1 LSDEHATEPDEQGA
15 EHQGEEPQG
24 AQPDDAQAAE
34 ALASE
39 GQAEG
44 GEYVADDATF
54 SDLYEENP
62 PGSAA
67 EERYQPRYGVDLS
80 VTVNSEHNFFA
91 GAATNLSAGGIF
103 IATPIVH
110 PIGTQFHLTLHLP
123 DKPRPVSGV
132 GEVRWLRAASEEQNL
147 PPGIGIMF
155 MELEDDGFERIAEFI
170 EQREPL
176 PYDER

>member
-1 LSDEHATEPDEQGA
+1 LSDENATEPDEQEA
-15 EHQGEEPQG
+15 AAQGEE
-24 AQPDDAQAAE
+24 E
-34 ALASE
+34 
-39 GQAEG
+39 
-44 GEYVADDATF
+44 VADDATF

-62 PGSAA
+62 PESEG
-67 EERYQPRYGVDLS
+67 EGRYQPRYGVDLS

-123 DKPRPVSGV
+123 DKPRPVSGL
-132 GEVRWLRAASEEQNL
+132 GEVRWLRAASEEQSL

-155 MELEDDGFERIAEFI
+155 MELEDDGFERIAQFI
-170 EQREPL
+170 EKREPL